1 MSDID
6 EIRNSLDV
14 RIEQLE
20 GEIALLTAAREALK
34 SERIGTSGVADETR
48 SSGNRRR
55 AIIGTAP
62 GSEVVPRE
70 VRLAYQRWDER
81 GRPAQAAVW
90 WQRERWLAAIPDY
103 GSLLSE
109 LPDELDRSYV
119 RGMLV
124 GMPTTAVGM
133 VEAMVIVYAWGWS
146 TTPVGP
152 PRAQKALAAGV
163 ERLGSA
169 LVAAREAMLTDGPL
183 AGYVALA
190 RSHRVPGLGP
200 SFATKFLYFVSP
212 DGRRAL
218 IFDEL
223 VASWLARK
231 AALTL
236 SPTRWS
242 PATYDTYMN
251 LMHAWS
257 SRLDIANHQL
267 EEIVFTEEAMR
278 RRLSVW
284 APAGRRPVTH
294 LSR

>member
-1 MSDID
+1 MPNID
-6 EIRNSLDV
+6 EIRDSLDV

-20 GEIALLTAAREALK
+20 GEIAALVAARAAL
-34 SERIGTSGVADETR
+34 EPQRIGTSGSADEPRR
-48 SSGNRRR
+48 SGHRRQT
-55 AIIGTAP
+55 IVGTAH
-62 GSEVVPRE
+62 GSEAVPRA
-70 VRLAYQRWDER
+70 VRLAYQQWEER
-81 GRPAQAAVW
+81 GRPAQAAVR
-90 WQRERWLAAIPDY
+90 WQRERWLAATPDY
-103 GSLLSE
+103 ASLLRE

-119 RGMLV
+119 HGMLIR
-124 GMPTTAVGM
+124 MPATAVGM

-152 PRAQKALAAGV
+152 ARAQKALVGGV

-169 LVAAREAMLTDGPL
+169 LVAAREAMLMDGPL

-200 SFATKFLYFVSP
+200 SFATKFLYFVSS

-223 VASWLARK
+223 VARWLAREQGL
-231 AALTL
+231 AL

-242 PATYDTYMN
+242 PTTYERYMT

-267 EEIVFTEEAMR
+267 EEILFTEEAMR
-278 RRLSVW
+278 RGLSAW
-284 APAGRRPVTH
+284 APAGRGP
-294 LSR
+294 